1 MDDSK
6 VVQIIINALPESYDG
21 FINYFMGQDELPTM
35 DKLTNELLFEE

>member
-21 FINYFMGQDELPTM
+21 FINSFMGQDELPTM